1 MRVRRYTDLPAFS
14 ERVTP
19 YLAASEAQNCLPLG
33 ILASLATNPGQ
44 FGREPYMACVEND
57 AGDIALVALRTP
69 PHNLILSLPASPRQT
84 LATLAAV
91 AQDAHE
97 VIQILP
103 GVVACDDLA
112 SRFAEI
118 WSALTGDHARPGIQ
132 ERIYRLSQVRWPR
145 PVAGAMRHIEEHD
158 RETLRVWLHDFM
170 LEALSDDVQSVDGMI
185 DNRLRAG
192 ASGMYLWEDRQP
204 VSLAGFGGPTPHGI
218 RIGPVYTPPDA
229 RGRGYAS
236 ALVAQVSQRLLDAG
250 RQYCFLFTDLANP
263 TSNHIYQEIGYVEV
277 CDAAEFRF
285 DGAPGQT

>member
-19 YLAASEAQNCLPLG
+19 YLAAAEAQNCLPLG
-33 ILASLATNPGQ
+33 ILASLAANPGQ
-44 FGREPYMACVEND
+44 FDSEPYMACVED
-57 AGDIALVALRTP
+57 DSGDITLVALRTP
-69 PHNLILSLPASPRQT
+69 PHNLILSLPASPEQT
-84 LATLAAV
+84 PAALAAI
-91 AQDAHE
+91 ARDARA
-97 VIQILP
+97 VFKVLP

-118 WSALTGDHARPGIQ
+118 WSALTGKRARPGIQ

-145 PVAGAMRHIEEHD
+145 SVAGAMRHIEERD
-158 RETLRVWLHDFM
+158 RETLRVWLHAFM
-170 LEALSDDVQSVDGMI
+170 LEALGDDVQSVDGMI

-218 RIGPVYTPPDA
+218 RLGPVYTPPEA

-236 ALVAQVSQRLLDAG
+236 ALVAQVSQRLLDEG
-250 RQYCFLFTDLANP
+250 RQYCFLFTDLANH
-263 TSNHIYQEIGYVEV
+263 TSNHIYQEIGYEEV
-277 CDAAEFRF
+277 CDAAEFKF